1 MEHVNLSFSSIVG
14 KVLNESGTLNYFD
27 SINTKIFNAIKDMN
41 YVYLY
46 YDDKK
51 GDVGRNPAYGNP
63 RDSRRL
69 IPYCFGIRKGRFAL
83 RAFHAN
89 PMHTKK
95 GPYKWKFMYVDN
107 IKGFRVL
114 KNHFSMDDIPPDANP
129 NGDKHMDEII
139 IYVGMDKGRA
149 EEWER
154 NHDINTG
161 DFVSP
166 VQRTRKEKPNPQG
179 AITKVGNG
187 NVNSL
192 ANLNYTPGKYNNGTP
207 KPDYKAAQKNLR
219 DFNANND
226 QATRQQRFADYDKAR
241 AEADRQNAMQR
252 NNSGPVTT
260 RRNNNINPNEEEEG
274 YDEYMRNNNNI

>member
-1 MEHVNLSFSSIVG
+1 MKHVNLSFSSIVD

-27 SINTKIFNAIKDMN
+27 NINDKIYNAIADMR

-63 RDSRRL
+63 RDSRRM
-69 IPYCFGIRKGRFAL
+69 IPYCFGMRKGRFAL

-107 IKGFRVL
+107 IKGLRVL
-114 KNHFSMDDIPPDANP
+114 KDHFSMNDIPANANP
-129 NGDKHMDEII
+129 DGDKHMDEVII
-139 IYVGMDKGRA
+139 MVGMNKERG
-149 EEWER
+149 EEWRR
-154 NHDINTG
+154 NHDMQTG

-166 VQRTRKEKPNPQG
+166 VQRTRNEKPNPQG
-179 AITKVGNG
+179 AVTKVGNG

-192 ANLNYTPGKYNNGTP
+192 ANLNYTPGKYANGTS

-241 AEADRQNAMQR
+241 AEADRQNAMR
-252 NNSGPVTT
+252 NNTGPVTNQ
-260 RRNNNINPNEEEEG
+260 RRNNTNPNEEEEG